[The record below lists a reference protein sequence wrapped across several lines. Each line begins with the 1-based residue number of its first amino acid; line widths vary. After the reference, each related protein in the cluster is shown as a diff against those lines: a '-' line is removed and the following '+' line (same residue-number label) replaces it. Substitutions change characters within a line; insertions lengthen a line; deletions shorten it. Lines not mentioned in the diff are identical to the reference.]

1 MTARHVGLMGWLLG
15 GSIIVA
21 GMVAEA
27 AGLRIN
33 TTPSLPRGLWL
44 VVGDP
49 GLVRIGD
56 VVTFCPPLV
65 PVIELA
71 QERGYVGP
79 GNCPGGLE
87 LMMKPVVALA
97 GDTVAVSSVG
107 VTVNGQ
113 VLVDSVPLSRD
124 GAGRLLPQA
133 ETGPGT
139 VAEGQVWVLSS
150 HNVRSFDSR
159 YFGPIPH
166 AHLTAILRPLW
177 TETSP

>member
-1 MTARHVGLMGWLLG
+1 MIARRAGQVGWLLG

-33 TTPSLPRGLWL
+33 TTSSLPRGLWL

-49 GLVRIGD
+49 GTVRLGD

-65 PVIELA
+65 PALA
-71 QERGYVGP
+71 EARERGYVGQGSCAGEFEP
-79 GNCPGGLE
+79 
-87 LMMKPVVALA
+87 MMKPVVALA
-97 GDTVAVSSVG
+97 GDTVAVSSAG

-113 VLVDSVPLSRD
+113 VLAHSAPLSRD
-124 GAGRLLPQA
+124 GAGRPLPQA
-133 ETGPGT
+133 EGGT
-139 VAEGQVWVLSS
+139 VAEGQVWVLSNYS
-150 HNVRSFDSR
+150 ERSFDSR

-177 TETSP
+177 TETTP

>member
-1 MTARHVGLMGWLLG
+1 MTTRRAGVVGWLLG
-15 GSIIVA
+15 GSIIAA

-33 TTPSLPRGLWL
+33 ATESLPRGLWL

-49 GLVRIGD
+49 GAVRIGD

-65 PVIELA
+65 PALA
-71 QERGYVGP
+71 EARERGYVGQ

-87 LMMKPVVALA
+87 PMMKPLVALS
-97 GDTVAVSSVG
+97 GDTVAVSASG

-113 VLVDSVPLSRD
+113 VLAHSAPLSRD
-124 GAGRLLPQA
+124 GAGRPLPQA
-133 ETGPGT
+133 VGGT
-139 VAEGQVWVLSS
+139 VAEGQVWALSS
-150 HNVRSFDSR
+150 HNARSFDSR

-166 AHLTAILRPLW
+166 AQLTAILRPLW